1 MDLNEM
7 RNRLQTIQSK
17 SSGKSGEK
25 KSVFWKPSIGKQVI
39 RVVPSKYNKLNPFTE
54 MYFHYGIGKNTMV
67 SPINWG
73 EKDPIVEFAK
83 QLRQTSDKENWRL
96 AKKVEPKM
104 RIFVPVIVRG
114 EESEGVKLWQF
125 GKELYMD
132 FLNLADNE
140 DVGDFTDVSTGRDI
154 TLTTVGPEV
163 TGTNYNKTTI
173 MPKVKET
180 PLAAGKDEVKALLE
194 NQPNPMD
201 VFKRYSFDD
210 MKAALQEWLTPEE
223 PEEGS
228 IIDDEKEEEA
238 APITTGKAYSIKTP
252 AAAKVSKADKFDSLF
267 EDEESND
274 LPF

>member
-7 RNRLQTIQSK
+7 KSRLSAMQSK

-25 KSVFWKPSIGKQVI
+25 KSVFWKPSVGKQIV

-114 EESEGVKLWQF
+114 EESTGVRLWEVGKLVNDQLM
-125 GKELYMD
+125 GIASD
-132 FLNLADNE
+132 E
-140 DVGDFTDVSTGRDI
+140 DYGDFTDITDGRDFTVEAVEDVI
-154 TLTTVGPEV
+154 AGRKGIKCTLRIKPKTSPISDDSVLVEKALEEQPDILAINRKYTYDQLKDVLQKWLSPEEETSTEATPTVASTEDEEDDFIKEINAPV
-163 TGTNYNKTTI
+163 QPYSLDVK
-173 MPKVKET
+173 PKET
-180 PLAAGKDEVKALLE
+180 A
-194 NQPNPMD
+194 
-201 VFKRYSFDD
+201 S
-210 MKAALQEWLTPEE
+210 
-223 PEEGS
+223 
-228 IIDDEKEEEA
+228 
-238 APITTGKAYSIKTP
+238 
-252 AAAKVSKADKFDSLF
+252 DKFDSLF
-267 EDEESND
+267 ND
-274 LPF
+274 